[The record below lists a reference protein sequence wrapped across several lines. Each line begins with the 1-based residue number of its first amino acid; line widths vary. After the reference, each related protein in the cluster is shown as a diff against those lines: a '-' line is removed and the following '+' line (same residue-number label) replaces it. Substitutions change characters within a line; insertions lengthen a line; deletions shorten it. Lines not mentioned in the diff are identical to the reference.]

1 MGVPTSITDLN
12 VSEASNSPA
21 GSDTVTVANGPDNY
35 LRALAAIIRREQA
48 QATATASGATVNIGA
63 IATGSYVHITG
74 TTGITAFDTVAA
86 GVSRI
91 LVFDDAL
98 TITHNATKMILPGG
112 TDITTAAGDVAEF
125 VSEGS
130 GNWRCVRI
138 VSQTLTNKTL
148 VNPVISMST
157 SVTTLDGTETFPVTQ
172 TTAKKSTIQKIL
184 DWMLARANTW
194 TGTQTFSGDTSVPT
208 QTTGDA
214 SNKIA
219 NTSFVQ
225 TALTGVTW
233 TIKTTTYTAV
243 SGNNIQANTTG
254 GAFTITLPSTPSAG
268 AIVRIAD
275 YAGTFPTNALTI
287 NWNGAKHKGL
297 SDATMTI
304 NYLPAGTLDMVY
316 VDSTI
321 GWTF

>member
-48 QATATASGATVNIGA
+48 QATATASAATVDLGA

-74 TTGITAFDTVAA
+74 VTGITAFGTVAA

-98 TITHNATKMILPGG
+98 TITHNATTMILPSG

-130 GNWRCVRI
+130 GNWRCVRY
-138 VSQTLTNKTL
+138 SPKTPTGHL
-148 VNPVISMST
+148 SA

-254 GAFTITLPSTPSAG
+254 GAFTITMPSTPATG
-268 AIVRIAD
+268 AVVRIAD

>member
-48 QATATASGATVNIGA
+48 QATATASAATVDLGA

-74 TTGITAFDTVAA
+74 TTGISAFGTVAA

-91 LVFDDAL
+91 LVFDDIL
-98 TITHNATKMILPGG
+98 TITHNATTMILPGG

-130 GNWRCVRI
+130 GNWRCVRY
-138 VSQTLTNKTL
+138 SPTTPTGHL
-148 VNPVISMST
+148 SA

-172 TTAKKSTIQKIL
+172 TTAKKSSIQKIL

-225 TALTGVTW
+225 SALTGVTW
-233 TIKTTTYTAV
+233 TIKTATYTAV

-254 GAFTITLPSTPSAG
+254 GAFTITLPATPATG
-268 AIVRIAD
+268 AVVRIAD
-275 YAGTFPTNALTI
+275 YAGTFATNNLTVAQGGSKI
-287 NWNGAKHKGL
+287 MGL
-297 SDATMTI
+297 AE
-304 NYLPAGTLDMVY
+304 DMVI
-316 VDSTI
+316 STNNVSI
-321 GWTF
+321 TLTFIDVTQGWRLT

>member
-48 QATATASGATVNIGA
+48 QATATASAATVDLGA

-74 TTGITAFDTVAA
+74 VTGITAFGTVAA

-98 TITHNATKMILPGG
+98 TITHNATTMILPSG

-130 GNWRCVRI
+130 GNWRCVRY
-138 VSQTLTNKTL
+138 SPKTPTGHL
-148 VNPVISMST
+148 SA

-254 GAFTITLPSTPSAG
+254 GAFTITLPATPATG
-268 AIVRIAD
+268 AVVRIAD
-275 YAGTFPTNALTI
+275 YAGTFATNNLTVAQGGSKI
-287 NWNGAKHKGL
+287 MGL
-297 SDATMTI
+297 AE
-304 NYLPAGTLDMVY
+304 DMVI
-316 VDSTI
+316 STTNVSVTLTFI
-321 GWTF
+321 DVTQGWRLT

>member
-1 MGVPTSITDLN
+1 MGVPSTIVDLN

-35 LRALAAIIRREQA
+35 FRALAAIIRREQA
-48 QATATASGATVNIGA
+48 QATATASAGTVNLGA

-74 TTGITAFDTVAA
+74 TTGITAFGTIAA
-86 GVSRI
+86 GISRI
-91 LVFDDAL
+91 LVFDDVL
-98 TITHNATKMILPGG
+98 TITHNATSMILPSG

-130 GNWRCVRI
+130 GNWRCVRYEPTTPTGHL
-138 VSQTLTNKTL
+138 SA
-148 VNPVISMST
+148 

-172 TTAKKSTIQKIL
+172 TTAKKSTVQKIL

-225 TALTGVTW
+225 SALTGVTW

-243 SGNNIQANTTG
+243 SGNNIQANTSG
-254 GAFTITLPSTPSAG
+254 GAFTITLPATPATG
-268 AIVRIAD
+268 AVVRIAD
-275 YAGTFPTNALTI
+275 YAGTFATNNLTVAQGGSKI
-287 NWNGAKHKGL
+287 MGL
-297 SDATMTI
+297 AE
-304 NYLPAGTLDMVY
+304 DMVI
-316 VDSTI
+316 STNNVSI
-321 GWTF
+321 TLTFIDVTQGWRLT